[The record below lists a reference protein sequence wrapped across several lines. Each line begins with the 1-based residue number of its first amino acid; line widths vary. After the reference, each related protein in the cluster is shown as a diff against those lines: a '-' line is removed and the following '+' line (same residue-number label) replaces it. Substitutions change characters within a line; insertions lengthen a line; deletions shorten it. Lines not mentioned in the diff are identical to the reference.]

1 MLCHIFHNN
10 IYIIVYVI
18 QQLDNESLS
27 GYELIMAE
35 IRNIVLREKNGKED
49 GEFTALQ
56 HNDDDLDWAYRPYLF
71 TNTKTNYDSSPMEGE
86 LPS

>member
-1 MLCHIFHNN
+1 
-10 IYIIVYVI
+10 
-18 QQLDNESLS
+18 
-27 GYELIMAE
+27 MAE
-35 IRNIVLREKNGKED
+35 IRNIVLREKNGKEE